1 LIGPSLLDKLPGM
14 TIRATGW
21 STLGL
26 LVALAA
32 SGPACKKEKK
42 APEGETPDQAAT
54 PAESPPGETPQTPP
68 PGEAPPGETPPGETA
83 GAPAGGDAGAAA
95 DEAAKGGE
103 GAGGTAA
110 AEMKPASNSKVS
122 GTISFTDKDGKVE
135 VAIDL
140 KGLKP
145 GEHGF
150 HIHEKGDCSSPDAKS
165 AGDHFNPDQK
175 KHGAPDAPEHHAG
188 DFGNLTADKDGNV
201 KTTMTIDFVTLGEG
215 PNSAV
220 GKAVIVHE
228 KKDDLKTQPT
238 GDAGGRI
245 ACGVVEKK

>member
-1 LIGPSLLDKLPGM
+1 M

-21 STLGL
+21 TILCL

-32 SGPACKKEKK
+32 AGPACKKEQK
-42 APEGETPDQAAT
+42 APEGEDKAASS
-54 PAESPPGETPQTPP
+54 PESPPGEAPQSPP
-68 PGEAPPGETPPGETA
+68 PGEAPPGETAPGA
-83 GAPAGGDAGAAA
+83 AGGDAGAAPDEAAKA

-103 GAGGTAA
+103 GSAGMAA
-110 AEMKPASNSKVS
+110 AEMKPASKSKVS
-122 GTISFTDKDGKVE
+122 GTVTFSDKDGKVE